1 MFRSAGVPTEGPCR
15 LGVTC
20 GSGMTAAILALA
32 LAQTGRMDVALYDG
46 SAAEYLDPKA
56 KNPIAP

>member
-1 MFRSAGVPTEGPCR
+1 VPTEGPCR